1 MCGVTKQSLHKY
13 LANKSAFHAK
23 TQAIISQA
31 VKIRQ
36 RHPQIGCR
44 TMYQMLTDPV
54 LGRDRCEKILLD
66 EGFRIRRVPNYVKTT
81 VSQKHHNFT
90 NLIEGLEMERINQ
103 VWQSDIT
110 YFIIPSVGV
119 YYLVFII
126 DVYSRRILGFTA
138 NDHVRAEAN
147 VACLLMAI
155 KARVGCKLEGL
166 IHHSDRGG
174 QYISKAYVKLLGS
187 ILAVIS
193 MSKTAW
199 KNAYA
204 ERINGTIKNDY
215 LRHRNITSLPS
226 LRRNLSTDVAAY
238 NHERPH
244 RNLPGNMS
252 PVQFENYLHQTPKEH
267 HPKFKIYDEYEN
279 AKRSGLPPTQ
289 SIMET
294 LCRFP

>member
-13 LANKSAFHAK
+13 LVKQSDFQVK
-23 TQAIISQA
+23 IQTIIRQA
-31 VKIRQ
+31 VKIRK

-44 TMYQMLTDPV
+44 TIYQMLTDPL
-54 LGRDRCEKILLD
+54 LGRDKCEKVLLD
-66 EGFRIRRVPNYVKTT
+66 QGFRIRRAPNYLKTT
-81 VSQKHHNFT
+81 VSHKNLNYS
-90 NLIEGLEMERINQ
+90 NLIEGLEVEQINQ
-103 VWQSDIT
+103 VWQSDLT
-110 YFIIPSVGV
+110 YFIIPRVGV
-119 YYLVFII
+119 FYLVFII

-138 NDHVRAEAN
+138 NDHMRAEAN
-147 VACLLMAI
+147 VACLSMAI
-155 KARVGCKLEGL
+155 KTRLGCKLEGL

-174 QYISKAYVKLLGS
+174 QYISDDYLKLLES

-193 MSKTAW
+193 MTKTGW

-215 LRHRNITSLPS
+215 LRHRNIACLPS
-226 LRRNLSTDVAAY
+226 LRRNLLTDVTSY

-252 PVQFENYLHQTPKEH
+252 PVQFENYLQRMPKEK
-267 HPKFKIYDEYEN
+267 HPKLKIYDEDEN

-294 LCRFP
+294 LCWFP